1 MPLFAPAVIAVR
13 ISWEKRRNRGDVF
26 VKPAPF
32 NYVKPSS
39 VGDALSILGEHPDAV
54 VLAGGQSLLPM
65 LNMRLVA
72 PSHVVDITGLPALN
86 EISVADGWLRLG
98 ALLRHCDLAAS
109 QTVAEAAPLLQEAA
123 CHIGHPAIR
132 NRGTIGGSLALA
144 DPAAELPAC
153 LLAIGGRIE
162 IQGLD
167 GKRVVEA
174 ATFFTG
180 TFETVLKQGEILR
193 AVEVPVLAAE
203 YRSVFDELARRHG
216 DYALAGLAALGRI
229 NNGNVR
235 DLRLAFFA
243 AGDKPALAVTA
254 AQFLEGKTLSEANID
269 EAVALIGDDIHPI
282 GQPGCGEQT
291 KLHHCGVLAKRALS
305 RMAA

>member
-1 MPLFAPAVIAVR
+1 
-13 ISWEKRRNRGDVF
+13 
-26 VKPAPF
+26 
-32 NYVKPSS
+32 
-39 VGDALSILGEHPDAV
+39 
-54 VLAGGQSLLPM
+54 VLAGGQSLVPM
-65 LNMRLVA
+65 LNMRLVT
-72 PSHVVDITGLPALN
+72 PSHVVDIRALPGLR
-86 EISVADGWLRLG
+86 EISVEAGWLRMG
-98 ALLRHCDLAAS
+98 AVVRHSDVAAS
-109 QTVAEAAPLLQEAA
+109 PTIAGMAPLLQEAVL
-123 CHIGHPAIR
+123 HIGHPAIR

-153 LLAIGGRIE
+153 VLALGGRIAIE
-162 IQGLD
+162 ARD
-167 GKRVVEA
+167 GTRHVEA
-174 ATFFTG
+174 ADFFTG
-180 TFETVLKQGEILR
+180 TFETALRPGELLR
-193 AVEVPVLAAE
+193 AVEVPVPTLG
-203 YRSVFDELARRHG
+203 YRSAFDELARRHG
-216 DYALAGLAALGRI
+216 DYALAGLAAHGRI
-229 NNGNVR
+229 DGGRVF